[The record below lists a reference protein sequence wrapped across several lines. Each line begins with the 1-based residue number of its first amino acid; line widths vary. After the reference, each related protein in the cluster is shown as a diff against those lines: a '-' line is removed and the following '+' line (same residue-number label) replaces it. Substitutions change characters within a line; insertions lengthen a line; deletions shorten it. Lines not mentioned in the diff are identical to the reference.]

1 MANRVRRTL
10 GGTRFTGLG
19 LPADAALTISAGVAT
34 CPRDA
39 TTVEGLLELADR
51 ALYRAKAEGRDR
63 VCLYEP
69 SSTRAP
75 ELVAGQAR
83 R

>member
-1 MANRVRRTL
+1 MHMANRVRRTL
-10 GGTRFTGLG
+10 GGTRYTGLG
-19 LPADAALTISAGVAT
+19 LSADASLTISAGVAT

-63 VCLYEP
+63 VCQYEP
-69 SSTRAP
+69 EHDARP
-75 ELVAGQAR
+75 RLVAG
-83 R
+83 